1 MTDDQQDS
9 RLLNAFV
16 PSKSFGQL
24 LEISLKKKYFQKDL
38 IQSFHILKHKLLKK
52 ILTTRD
58 IR

>member
-24 LEISLKKKYFQKDL
+24 LEISLKKKIFSKRFNSKFSY
-38 IQSFHILKHKLLKK
+38 IEA
-52 ILTTRD
+52 
-58 IR
+58 